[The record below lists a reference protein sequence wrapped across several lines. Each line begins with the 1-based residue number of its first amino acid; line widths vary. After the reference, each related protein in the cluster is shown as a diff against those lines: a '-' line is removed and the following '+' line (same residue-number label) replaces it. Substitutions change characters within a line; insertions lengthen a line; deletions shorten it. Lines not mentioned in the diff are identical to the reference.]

1 MQVAKKN
8 GSKKIKLLLADDHPV
23 VRQGV
28 RICLEQYSRFEI
40 VGEAGTGD
48 EAIRLACSL
57 SPDVVLLDIN
67 MPKTN
72 GLQVAEQL
80 RKLAPHVRVLIL
92 SVEDSDQCILQV
104 VRSGAKGYLL
114 KNTTPAEL
122 VTAIETV
129 ASGQTYFSHPVAQ
142 TLQKLHSAGPG
153 TAKTRK
159 PAQLTPRE
167 LEILA
172 LIVNGYTNKQVAA
185 QLNLSVRTVEA
196 HRENMMRKLNLHN
209 VADLTRYAITNG
221 IVPLD

>member
-1 MQVAKKN
+1 MAKKN
-8 GSKKIKLLLADDHPV
+8 GPKKIRLLLADDHPV

-28 RICLEQYSRFEI
+28 RICLEQHSRFEI
-40 VGEAGTGD
+40 VGEAGTG
-48 EAIRLACSL
+48 EETIRMACRL

-72 GLQVAEQL
+72 GLQVTEQL

-104 VRSGAKGYLL
+104 VRSGARGYLL

-129 ASGQTYFSHPVAQ
+129 ASGQTYFCHPVAQ
-142 TLQKLHSAGPG
+142 ILQKTHSASQAE
-153 TAKTRK
+153 AKTRP

-167 LEILA
+167 LEILS

-196 HRENMMRKLNLHN
+196 HRENMMRKLHLHN
-209 VADLTRYAITNG
+209 VADLTRYAITRG
-221 IVPLD
+221 IVSLE